1 MGLRKARSTVQLTK
15 ILKSTLWVLF
25 LTVLL
30 LGVPRLAGAFAGQFD
45 YTTIDPDGAFAWV
58 SVHHIV
64 QAAIFLVLMI
74 VISRLSII
82 RFGFGWGDRQVGWT
96 YVRLF
101 ALIFCG
107 YTVVSL
113 LIVFAAGTFQSLP
126 YPLTA
131 RNIAGQL
138 GFQLLLS
145 GPSEE
150 LIFRAFAITMLAL
163 VMNGV
168 ILSKDTGVGKAVFTV
183 LGGEL
188 SIANLIAAV
197 IFGLAHVRF
206 TLAPFSMSYSTFQV
220 IYSIVLGLF
229 YGVCYERS
237 KSMVYPMLMH
247 SISNV
252 VAVSVSV
259 VAGFIIG

>member
-1 MGLRKARSTVQLTK
+1 MSIPKFFKQV
-15 ILKSTLWVLF
+15 LWVLF

-30 LGVPRLAGAFAGQFD
+30 LGVPRLAGAFADLFD
-45 YTTIDPDGAFAWV
+45 YTAIDPDGAFMWI
-58 SVHHIV
+58 SVHHIA
-64 QAAIFLVLMI
+64 QAVIFLFLMLI
-74 VISRLSII
+74 ISRVSAIQ
-82 RFGFGWGDRQVGWT
+82 FGFEWGDSQVGWL
-96 YVRLF
+96 YVR
-101 ALIFCG
+101 IFVLVFSV
-107 YTVVSL
+107 YTVVSI
-113 LIVFAAGTFQSLP
+113 LIVVLSGSFQTLP

-163 VMNGV
+163 LSNGTV
-168 ILSKDTGVGKAVFTV
+168 FSDQEAGVGKAVFRI
-183 LGGEL
+183 LGGKL
-188 SIANLIAAV
+188 SIANLIAAI
-197 IFGLAHVRF
+197 IFGLAHVGF
-206 TLAPFSMSYSTFQV
+206 SFAPFSLSYNAFQV
-220 IYSIVLGLF
+220 MYAIVLGLF

-237 KSMVYPMLMH
+237 KSMVYPMIMH

-259 VAGFIIG
+259 IAGFIIG

>member
-1 MGLRKARSTVQLTK
+1 MNIPKL
-15 ILKSTLWVLF
+15 LKQVLWVLF

-30 LGVPRLAGAFAGQFD
+30 LGVPRLAGAFADLFD
-45 YTTIDPDGAFAWV
+45 YSTIDPDGAFAWLY
-58 SVHHIV
+58 VHHIAQTV
-64 QAAIFLVLMI
+64 IFLILML
-74 VISRLSII
+74 VISKVSAI
-82 RFGFGWGDRQVGWT
+82 RFGFGWGDRKVGWL
-96 YVRLF
+96 YVRIF
-101 ALIFCG
+101 ALVFCG

-113 LIVFAAGTFQSLP
+113 LIVLATGTFRLLP

-138 GFQLLLS
+138 SFQLLLT

-150 LIFRAFAITMLAL
+150 LIFRAFAITMLTL
-163 VMNGV
+163 LMKGV
-168 ILSKDTGVGKAVFTV
+168 VFSNKETGVGKVVFTI

-188 SIANLIAAV
+188 SVANLIAAL
-197 IFGLAHVRF
+197 IFGLAHVGF
-206 TLAPFSMSYSTFQV
+206 SFAPFSLSYSAFQV
-220 IYSIVLGLF
+220 IYAIVLGLF

-237 KSMVYPMLMH
+237 QSMVYPMMMH

-259 VAGFIIG
+259 IAGFIIG

>member
-1 MGLRKARSTVQLTK
+1 MRVSKARSTVSLTK
-15 ILKSTLWVLF
+15 NLKSILWVLF

-30 LGVPRLAGAFAGQFD
+30 LGVPRVAGLFADLFD
-45 YTTIDPDGAFAWV
+45 YSTIDPDGAFAWI

-64 QAAIFLVLMI
+64 QAVIFLILMLA
-74 VISRLSII
+74 ISRLSAI
-82 RFGFGWGDRQVGWT
+82 RFGFGWGDSRVGWS

-107 YTVVSL
+107 YTAVSL
-113 LIVFAAGTFQSLP
+113 IIVFAAGTFQTLP
-126 YPLTA
+126 FPLTA

-163 VMNGV
+163 LVNGV
-168 ILSKDTGVGKAVFTV
+168 VLGKDTGVGKAVFTV

-188 SIANLIAAV
+188 SVVNLIAAV
-197 IFGLAHVRF
+197 IFGLAHVQF
-206 TLAPFSMSYSTFQV
+206 TFAPFSISYSAFQV
-220 IYSIVLGLF
+220 IYAAVLGLF

-237 KSMVYPMLMH
+237 KSMIYPMMMH

-259 VAGFIIG
+259 VAGLITG